1 MKLVI
6 GFPMLPLEMRTVS
19 LPYINPLSADEV
31 PLQNAINCYQ
41 KQLVKIASQLQKERL
56 QIPSVC

>member
-1 MKLVI
+1 MKLVM
-6 GFPMLPLEMRTVS
+6 GFPMLPLEMWTVS
-19 LPYINPLSADEV
+19 LPYINLPSADEV

-56 QIPSVC
+56 QIPLVR

>member
-1 MKLVI
+1 MKLVM
-6 GFPMLPLEMRTVS
+6 GFPMLPLEMWTVS
-19 LPYINPLSADEV
+19 LPYINLLSADEV